1 MEKLMILLLFCHKA
15 SAGKIMIYMFYIM
28 MSSGNPNIPD
38 YFIMANF
45 EEVVMVYYDTN
56 MKTLEPRHDWAR
68 RLMVDDPQ
76 HWDTISEDGIHY
88 EQVFRVDTDSFK
100 QDSNQTG
107 GVHIIQQYWGCEW
120 DNETEKL
127 DGFLQYGYN
136 GEDFLTF
143 DRETETWTAAN
154 PRAETTKLEWDGDT
168 TRTVLWT
175 NLLAKSCPAWLKKY
189 FIYTNGLLQIPERPS
204 VSLLQKTPSS
214 PVSCHA
220 TGFYPHRAVMFWRK
234 DGEELYEDVDQGEI
248 LPNHDETF
256 QMSVYLNLS
265 SINPEDWRRYDC
277 VFQLS
282 GVTEE
287 TVTAL
292 HKPVIRTNWEKT
304 GIGNDQ
310 GDKHTL
316 PIIVAVVV
324 LVILISIIGFT
335 VHKKKTGE
343 RLRGFYC
350 NTEATCVS
358 ERGLVYQSER
368 E

>member
-1 MEKLMILLLFCHKA
+1 PMTLLYICIAVINLKLPLNSQTLSK
-15 SAGKIMIYMFYIM
+15 MFYIM
-28 MSSGNPNIPD
+28 MSSGNQNIPD

-120 DNETEKL
+120 DDETEKL

-143 DRETETWTAAN
+143 DQETETWIAAN
-154 PRAETTKLEWDGDT
+154 PQAETTKLEWDGDT
-168 TRTVLWT
+168 ARTVLWT

-189 FIYTNGLLQIPERPS
+189 FIYTNELPS

-234 DGEELYEDVDQGEI
+234 DGEDLYEDVDQGEI
-248 LPNHDETF
+248 LPNHDGTF
-256 QMSVYLNLS
+256 QMRVDLNIS

-282 GVTEE
+282 GVTED
-287 TVTAL
+287 TVTVL
-292 HKPVIRTNWEKT
+292 HKPVIRTNWEKI

-310 GDKHTL
+310 
-316 PIIVAVVV
+316 VVV

-343 RLRGFYC
+343 RLRGCFHR
-350 NTEATCVS
+350 NTEAKCVG